1 MALEKRTLALLKV
14 HATAVIFSASG
25 IFGALIAS
33 SADTLVLGRVIIA
46 FVILSLYFLYK
57 KQPLAKLST
66 RQIGQLAV
74 SGVLLAAH
82 WVTFFVAVKVG
93 DVAVA
98 TLGFA
103 SFPAFVALFEVIFFR
118 EKLKDREIF
127 LLVEITVGLILVTP
141 EFTFSNQATQDL
153 LWGVLSAL
161 VYGVLAIVNRHS
173 MSQLSGTQASW

>member
-1 MALEKRTLALLKV
+1 M
-14 HATAVIFSASG
+14 
-25 IFGALIAS
+25 
-33 SADTLVLGRVIIA
+33 
-46 FVILSLYFLYK
+46 
-57 KQPLAKLST
+57 
-66 RQIGQLAV
+66 
-74 SGVLLAAH
+74 
-82 WVTFFVAVKVG
+82 AVKVG

-103 SFPAFVALFEVIFFR
+103 SFPAFVVLFEVIFFR

-161 VYGVLAIVNRHS
+161 AYGVLAIVNRHS